1 MELLAASG
9 LPMAGLVRRKR
20 DTSSDTSSNGSSR
33 LTPEALAT
41 LQSLLTPMLTNLTA
55 DLIQTVVAEL
65 ESNPLALVNG
75 LDAGQLTE
83 QLVSTW
89 LQDLDPAAIM
99 DQLLA
104 GATGRDKDQG
114 YNNRGFSKV
123 VLFHLYPTLVIITI
137 DCA

>member
-114 YNNRGFSKV
+114 
-123 VLFHLYPTLVIITI
+123 
-137 DCA
+137 